1 LSRVFILF
9 WGAFFKGRKPG
20 LDATSDYDEREE
32 EENKEKRNKKA
43 GLVIV

>member
-9 WGAFFKGRKPG
+9 WGALPHRI
-20 LDATSDYDEREE
+20 TTREEE
-32 EENKEKRNKKA
+32 EENKEKKKSRNKKA